1 MLLACHLCDKLN
13 WDNCRGG
20 RKLLPTTK
28 TDIAHKYVMYVISL
42 TVKFQES
49 SQVLAFVVNTKCFF
63 FNLLMSPYT
72 YLKDGISESML

>member
-20 RKLLPTTK
+20 RKLLAPTK

-42 TVKFQES
+42 TVKLQES
-49 SQVLAFVVNTKCFF
+49 SQV
-63 FNLLMSPYT
+63 
-72 YLKDGISESML
+72 